1 MIPRLHTTVYG
12 FINIWKEP
20 WQACQSKH
28 LEAYDSGTISGDTH
42 YAMSALYQYSDSAI
56 YGCGDNLETLSQNIQ
71 SYATRAFRC
80 NQLSIWKSLVVL
92 HQLALDLMG
101 VGENAFSPYSGAGGM
116 TEETCLAAARDGG
129 DTSLDRLICTKRK
142 YSAFFGGDL
151 VAAAAAMRG
160 LPPGSP
166 AGSTGQLLSACVST
180 FIDGLIGFSLFRKH
194 GGDEPQWLD
203 VGKEAV

>member
-1 MIPRLHTTVYG
+1 MTAPTV
-12 FINIWKEP
+12 
-20 WQACQSKH
+20 SS
-28 LEAYDSGTISGDTH
+28 LR
-42 YAMSALYQYSDSAI
+42 
-56 YGCGDNLETLSQNIQ
+56 
-71 SYATRAFRC
+71 RAFSP
-80 NQLSIWKSLVVL
+80 Q

-166 AGSTGQLLSACVST
+166 AGSTGESLHGT
-180 FIDGLIGFSLFRKH
+180 FTFGPLPSMPLIALRRGS
-194 GGDEPQWLD
+194 Q
-203 VGKEAV
+203 ANS